1 MKPRVL
7 LWIALL
13 SLSSPVFAQQSGSV
27 DSDRGE
33 DFNLEALVD
42 RISHSKALGFL
53 TKLSLKLDI
62 DGFLKMIREYH
73 DKGGGEYSL
82 EQLHERYD
90 VMVHKLVV
98 LLQDK
103 DEELVKSID
112 DGRDKLWA
120 MLADAKKFAGM

>member
-1 MKPRVL
+1 
-7 LWIALL
+7 
-13 SLSSPVFAQQSGSV
+13 
-27 DSDRGE
+27 
-33 DFNLEALVD
+33 
-42 RISHSKALGFL
+42 
-53 TKLSLKLDI
+53 
-62 DGFLKMIREYH
+62 MIREYH
-73 DKGGGEYSL
+73 DKGGGEDSL